1 MKATLRI
8 LGLVTLIATLAVPAF
23 AEERQT
29 GGDQPKAEAPDAK
42 ATDAAPAPA
51 GPTMKDLLA
60 DGYEVRAV
68 TLVPHDI
75 VKRGGSTTDV
85 DATMFFLEKGAQVA
99 TCYTDFASYANGSFY
114 TLACTE
120 YK

>member
-1 MKATLRI
+1 MNTTLRI
-8 LGLVTLIATLAVPAF
+8 LMTAGVLGALAAPAL

-29 GGDQPKAEAPDAK
+29 SPTDQQPKAEAGA
-42 ATDAAPAPA
+42 ATAAAPAS
-51 GPTMKDLLA
+51 PTMKDLLG
-60 DGYEVRAV
+60 DGYEVKSV
-68 TLVPHDI
+68 TIIPHDI

-85 DATMFFLEKGAQVA
+85 DATMFFLQKGAQVA
-99 TCYTDFASYANGSFY
+99 TCYTDFMSYANGSFY